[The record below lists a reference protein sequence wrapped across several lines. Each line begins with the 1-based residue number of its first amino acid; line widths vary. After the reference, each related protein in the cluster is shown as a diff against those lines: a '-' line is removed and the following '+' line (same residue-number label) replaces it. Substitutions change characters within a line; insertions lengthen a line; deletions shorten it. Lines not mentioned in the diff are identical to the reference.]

1 MLTRERLG
9 RLGQRSLVG
18 LVAVSVTLIPLGTE
32 GYGRSETRPMLR
44 DFFEV
49 DAKFVTLGALTA
61 LARDGK
67 LPASLPAQAIK
78 DLGINPDKPNPLT
91 A

>member
-1 MLTRERLG
+1 
-9 RLGQRSLVG
+9 
-18 LVAVSVTLIPLGTE
+18 
-32 GYGRSETRPMLR
+32 MLR